1 MVSDESSIH
10 KKSDKSLENKKRKH
24 SKKEKKKSKKKKK
37 KKRNTSSSSDSST
50 GSDNEVW
57 VEKTIETIQSVQNTV
72 TDNIEKEPVKREEW
86 MTLGNLF
93 PCISKSD
100 IQSNK
105 HELQK
110 KDNNISSILDK
121 PGQSNKELNPY
132 WKDGGTG
139 LPRNEPE
146 KSFNKKVMD
155 PVWLKRS
162 LQRAR
167 EQALEEGKSL
177 EEIAAERWGSLET
190 INAMI
195 AEADQS
201 CSKYNQ
207 KNSQRNRVPY
217 ERRYY
222 DKYSNRHRE
231 SEQDH
236 SSYRSRNFDR
246 EQKYESYRSDR
257 SSRKPNYQKPT
268 DDGDRHYTSALSK
281 SNSHSQRNWQKDNG
295 KSKKQLESN
304 VEIINEEISKKD
316 NKVFDINTQSNDILT
331 KEEMNKLGAKIIK
344 AELMGDNE
352 LANHLKE
359 QLEKAREHS
368 NQANKSETENVIL
381 SRTDSKGV
389 TRPIQPRCQS
399 KESSTKSK
407 KNKNLETHVSGERIR
422 YYGDDDKYSL
432 QQLFQREKGRSVDDD
447 NAAFVK
453 IASKNVDMNDIFE
466 EQIARVDIDSRQD
479 DRDKA
484 KAIKEHKRISKSLE
498 GCSWCIESKNMIKHM
513 IITMDSHICLSLPT
527 RVSLVIG
534 HCVLTP
540 LQHISCQLQLD
551 EDIWEKMKIFK
562 ETLIKMFMDSKQTP
576 IFFEVY
582 KNRHKFP
589 HMQLECVPLSDESA
603 DLAPMYF
610 KKALLEC
617 ETEWAINKKIVDLK
631 NKDLRRAIPNG
642 LPYFMVQF
650 GNNGGYAHVIEDERM
665 FPTNFAEEIIGG
677 ILDLDHNL
685 WRKPKRET
693 FEQQREKVLN
703 FKKIWDK
710 YKH

>member
-1 MVSDESSIH
+1 MVSDESSPCR
-10 KKSDKSLENKKRKH
+10 KSHKSLENKKRKH
-24 SKKEKKKSKKKKK
+24 NKKEKKKSKKKKK
-37 KKRNTSSSSDSST
+37 KRSTSTSSDSST
-50 GSDNEVW
+50 DSDNVVW
-57 VEKTIETIQSVQNTV
+57 VEKTIETIQSTQNT
-72 TDNIEKEPVKREEW
+72 TSDNTEKEPVKRDEW

-93 PCISKSD
+93 PCISRSD

-110 KDNNISSILDK
+110 KDNNNSSILDK
-121 PGQSNKELNPY
+121 PGQSSKELNPY

-139 LPRNEPE
+139 LPENEPK

-162 LQRAR
+162 LQRAK

-195 AEADQS
+195 AEAEQS

-207 KNSQRNRVPY
+207 KNLQQSHMPY
-217 ERRYY
+217 ERNYHN
-222 DKYSNRHRE
+222 KYSNRYRE

-236 SSYRSRNFDR
+236 SWYKSRNRDR
-246 EQKYESYRSDR
+246 EQKYESHRSDKP
-257 SSRKPNYQKPT
+257 SRKPNYKRPT
-268 DDGDRHYTSALSK
+268 DDHVDHHYTSTLNK
-281 SNSHSQRNWQKDNG
+281 SNSHCVRNWQKDSG
-295 KSKKQLESN
+295 KNKNQLESN
-304 VEIINEEISKKD
+304 VETVSEEISEKD
-316 NKVFDINTQSNDILT
+316 NEVFDASTQSNGILT
-331 KEEMNKLGAKIIK
+331 KEEMNKLGAKIVK

-352 LANHLKE
+352 LADRLKE

-368 NQANKSETENVIL
+368 KQVDKSKTENVIL

-389 TRPIQPRCQS
+389 TRPIQPRCQP
-399 KESSTKSK
+399 ESSTKSK
-407 KNKNLETHVSGERIR
+407 KNKNVETHVSGERIR

-432 QQLFQREKGRSVDDD
+432 QQLFQREKGRSADDD
-447 NAAFVK
+447 NATFVK
-453 IASKNVDMNDIFE
+453 IASKNMDMNDIFE
-466 EQIARVDIDSRQD
+466 EQIARVDTDSRQD

-527 RVSLVIG
+527 RVSLVTG

-562 ETLIKMFMDSKQTP
+562 QTLINMFMDSKRTP
-576 IFFEVY
+576 IFFEIY

-589 HMQLECVPLSDESA
+589 HMKLECVPLPDESA
-603 DLAPMYF
+603 DLAPIYF

-617 ETEWAINKKIVDLK
+617 ETEWAINKKIVDLR

-650 GNNGGYAHVIEDERM
+650 GNNDGYAHVIEDERM

-693 FEQQREKVLN
+693 FEQQREKVLD

>member
-1 MVSDESSIH
+1 MASDEELSSL
-10 KKSDKSLENKKRKH
+10 KKSHKNLDDKKRKH
-24 SKKEKKKSKKKKK
+24 SKKKNKKSKKKM
-37 KKRNTSSSSDSST
+37 KRSPSISSNSSS
-50 GSDNEVW
+50 GSDNEIW
-57 VEKTIETIQSVQNTV
+57 VEKTIETIQSVQKNTS
-72 TDNIEKEPVKREEW
+72 DNNIKESVKRDEW

-93 PCISKSD
+93 PCISRSD
-100 IQSNK
+100 LQSGK
-105 HELQK
+105 QELQK
-110 KDNNISSILDK
+110 KDNSTSSILDK

-139 LPRNEPE
+139 LPQNEPD
-146 KSFNKKVMD
+146 KSVNKKIID
-155 PVWLKRS
+155 PIWLKRS

-195 AEADQS
+195 AEAEQS
-201 CSKYNQ
+201 SSKYN
-207 KNSQRNRVPY
+207 KNCESNNS
-217 ERRYY
+217 RYR
-222 DKYSNRHRE
+222 DRYSNRYRE

-236 SSYRSRNFDR
+236 SWYKSRNRDY
-246 EQKYESYRSDR
+246 EQKYESYRSDKPL
-257 SSRKPNYQKPT
+257 RKPNYHKPT
-268 DDGDRHYTSALSK
+268 EDSDYHYTSALSK
-281 SNSHSQRNWQKDNG
+281 SNSYRAKNWRKDNG
-295 KSKKQLESN
+295 TKNQSESN
-304 VEIINEEISKKD
+304 VETVTEEIVKKD
-316 NKVFDINTQSNDILT
+316 DQVFDTSTQSNDILS

-344 AELMGDNE
+344 AEIMGDNE
-352 LANHLKE
+352 LANRLKE
-359 QLEKAREHS
+359 QLEKARECS
-368 NQANKSETENVIL
+368 NQADKSETENIIL

-389 TRPIQPRCQS
+389 TRPIQPRCQP

-407 KNKNLETHVSGERIR
+407 KNKNVETHVSGERVR
-422 YYGDDDKYSL
+422 YFGDDDKYSL
-432 QQLFQREKGRSVDDD
+432 HQLFQREKGRSADDD

-453 IASKNVDMNDIFE
+453 IASKNMDMNDIFE
-466 EQIARVDIDSRQD
+466 EQIARADTDSRQD

-484 KAIKEHKRISKSLE
+484 RAIKEHKRISKSLE

-513 IITMDSHICLSLPT
+513 IVTMDPHICLSLPT
-527 RVSLVIG
+527 RVSLVTG
-534 HCVLTP
+534 HCILTP
-540 LQHISCQLQLD
+540 LQHVSCQLQLD

-562 ETLIKMFMDSKQTP
+562 QTLIQMFMDSKQTP
-576 IFFEVY
+576 IFFEIY

-589 HMQLECVPLSDESA
+589 HMQLECVPLPNESA

-617 ETEWAINKKIVDLK
+617 ETEWNINKKIIDLQ
-631 NKDLRRAIPNG
+631 NKDLRRSIPKG

-650 GNNGGYAHVIEDERM
+650 GDKDGYAHVIEDERM

-703 FKKIWDK
+703 FKNTWDK